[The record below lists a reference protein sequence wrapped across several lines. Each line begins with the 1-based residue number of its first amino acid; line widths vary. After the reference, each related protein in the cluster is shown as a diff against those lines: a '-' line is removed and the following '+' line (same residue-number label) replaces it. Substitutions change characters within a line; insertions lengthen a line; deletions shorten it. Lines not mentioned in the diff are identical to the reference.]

1 MAFLQTGN
9 PNLQHSF
16 HDSFLIA
23 VLIIFA
29 DIIIS
34 KARPVP
40 REERSCR
47 FLVAS
52 MTNVAV
58 DRILTVCFREKSQL
72 LLYEL

>member
-1 MAFLQTGN
+1 MEPSN
-9 PNLQHSF
+9 PNLLNTFRH
-16 HDSFLIA
+16 SFLIA

-29 DIIIS
+29 DTIIS

-58 DRILTVCFREKSQL
+58 DRILTVCFMRLKRRQVSTIAK
-72 LLYEL
+72 